1 MIMHRCM
8 RRCEERCGYVEPS
21 GAPFFHWTLCF
32 FLLSVLQTDLSPE
45 RAPPSSSALLGA
57 ATGGAADS
65 TGGAAGSSVVRS
77 VLLKRLDPLSDQLCM
92 HTLDLLQTL
101 IGLRDPLVINNL
113 VLRNLLVQPAA
124 AVDGCLDA
132 SAVVVPALAG
142 APTDI
147 LPIQQ
152 FVMFAGFNELPD
164 FAALGAPFEGRP
176 AIRTHWSG

>member
-1 MIMHRCM
+1 MF
-8 RRCEERCGYVEPS
+8 S
-21 GAPFFHWTLCF
+21 L
-32 FLLSVLQTDLSPE
+32 LQTDLSPE
-45 RAPPSSSALLGA
+45 RAPPSSSALLGT
-57 ATGGAADS
+57 ATAGAADS
-65 TGGAAGSSVVRS
+65 TGVAAGSSVVRS

-124 AVDGCLDA
+124 AVDGSLDA

-152 FVMFAGFNELPD
+152 LVMFAGFNELPD
-164 FAALGAPFEGRP
+164 FAALGPPFEGRSS
-176 AIRTHWSG
+176 IRTCWRGWNTGSL

>member
-1 MIMHRCM
+1 M
-8 RRCEERCGYVEPS
+8 G
-21 GAPFFHWTLCF
+21 G
-32 FLLSVLQTDLSPE
+32 
-45 RAPPSSSALLGA
+45 
-57 ATGGAADS
+57 ATGGATDS

-101 IGLRDPLVINNL
+101 IGLRDPLVVNNL

-124 AVDGCLDA
+124 AGSDATLDA
-132 SAVVVPALAG
+132 SSAVVVPALAG

-152 FVMFAGFNELPD
+152 LVMFAGFNDLPD

-176 AIRTHWSG
+176 ASDTHLDRLKH